1 MNAYNQ
7 AIRMNSNYIP
17 GLLNRS
23 LTNMKLFNFEEIL
36 KDCDTVI
43 NILSEENKKL

>member
-17 GLLNRS
+17 VLLNRS

-43 NILSEENKKL
+43 NICIFK